1 MEFVTKR
8 LLTLLTFFYVFVS
21 AYGQG
26 CPNADFS
33 QNNFAYW
40 TGFTGS
46 YTNPGQTAGIVAGRH
61 TVITAQGVDPNTCGG
76 LNMIPPGETTSCRLG
91 NSNTGAQG
99 ERLRYQMTVSPSNAL
114 FVYKYA
120 VVLENPS
127 GHTPSEQPEFT
138 VRILNQGGAQIG
150 GSCGMYTVYGG
161 QPGQNFQT
169 CGGVTWLPWTVVGVD
184 LSPFMGQTIQVEFTT
199 KDCSLSGHFGYAYIS
214 AECMPLILD
223 VVYCEGNNVVTL
235 SAPPGFQT
243 YSWSPGG
250 QNTQSINLTNPAVG
264 SIYSCT
270 LTTFSNQ
277 GNCTVTLNAQIV
289 PTVID
294 PGFTHSPAC
303 SGTPM
308 QFTDTTN
315 IQNGTIGSWQW
326 DFGDGQ
332 TSVLQNPTH
341 IYANGGSYNVQLVVT
356 STDGCTDTIVE
367 TVNVDGVPNI
377 QFAFT
382 NECINEV
389 VTFDNQTVDPNP
401 LLFTW
406 DFGDGSAASNLE
418 DETHTYTASGVYDVE
433 LLIETSDG
441 CLDSLMQQVT
451 IYALPVIDAGPDVQ
465 VCPNTNVTLNGSGG
479 VSYSWDNGVTDG
491 VAFIPVSTN
500 TFTVTGTDANGCQ
513 NTDQM
518 TITFFNNP
526 VVSAGPDVE
535 VCSGT
540 AVSFSGSGANNYSWT
555 GGVIDGQSFIPAV
568 GNYTFTVTGTDGNN
582 CQSTDDVEL
591 VVYGTPVVG
600 AGPDQTIC
608 VGQSVILLGSGAATY
623 QWDNS
628 VVNGQP
634 FVPTVTAVYTVV
646 GTTAQGC
653 FASDQVTVTIEP
665 PAVPQFTAPITNGC
679 EPLDVNFADISGGTP
694 AVSCFWLFGDGSSS
708 SDCGNVYHQ
717 YLNPGCYDVT
727 LTLTTALGCDWSTT
741 VSDYICVYP
750 NPVAAFT
757 PFPGVVSELSPTVT
771 LDNSSSGAVAYVWN
785 FGDGSQISNETD
797 PEHTFPVD
805 PVENHLVELTAISEH
820 GCIDSV
826 THWIIV
832 NEELIYYIPNSF
844 TPDDDEYNQTF
855 QPVFTSGFD
864 PYDFNMVIYN
874 RWGEPIFETN
884 NAAIGWDGTYHGE
897 IVKEGS
903 YTWKIEFKT
912 SVTDERKLALGHV
925 NVLR

>member
-1 MEFVTKR
+1 MNNATRR
-8 LLTLLTFFYVFVS
+8 LLALLLSICFSGLVL
-21 AYGQG
+21 GQG

-40 TGFTGS
+40 QGFTGG

-61 TVITAQGVDPNTCGG
+61 TIITAQGVDPNTCGG

-127 GHTPSEQPEFT
+127 GHAPNEQPEFT
-138 VRILNQGGAQIG
+138 VRILNQAGNQIG
-150 GSCGMYTVYGG
+150 GNCGMYTVYGG

-169 CGGVTWLPWTVVGVD
+169 CGGVTWLPWTVVGLD
-184 LSPFMGQTIQVEFTT
+184 LSPFMGQSIQIEFTT
-199 KDCSLSGHFGYAYIS
+199 KDCSLSGHYGYAYVS

-223 VVYCEGNNVVTL
+223 VVYCEGNNVVTI

-243 YSWSPGG
+243 YNWSPGG
-250 QNTQSINLTNPAVG
+250 QTTSSINLTNPAVG
-264 SIYSCT
+264 SMYSCT

-294 PGFTHSPAC
+294 PGFTYTPAC

-315 IQNGTIGSWQW
+315 IFNGTIASWQW
-326 DFGDGQ
+326 NFGDNS

-341 IYANGGSYNVQLVVT
+341 VYANGGSYNVQLIVT
-356 STDGCTDTIVE
+356 SNDGCTDTIVE

-389 VTFDNQTVDPNP
+389 VNFDNQTVDPSP

-406 DFGDGSAASNLE
+406 DFGDGSPLSTVE

-433 LLIETSDG
+433 LLIETSTG
-441 CLDSLMQQVT
+441 CLDSLTQQVT

-465 VCPNTNVTLNGSGG
+465 VCPNATVTLNGSGG
-479 VSYSWDNGVTDG
+479 VNYSWDNGVTDG
-491 VAFIPVSTN
+491 VGFTPVST
-500 TFTVTGTDANGCQ
+500 TTYTVTGTDVNGCV

-518 TITFFNNP
+518 TITFFDNP
-526 VVSAGPDVE
+526 IVSAGPDVE
-535 VCSGT
+535 VCSGS
-540 AVSFSGSGANNYSWT
+540 AVTFNGSGANNYSWT
-555 GGVIDGQSFIPAV
+555 GGVVDGQSFIPAI

-582 CQSTDDVEL
+582 CQSTDDVDL
-591 VVYGTPVVG
+591 VVYGTPNVS
-600 AGPDQTIC
+600 AGPDQLVC
-608 VGQSVILLGSGAATY
+608 VGQTVVLSGSGAATY
-623 QWDNS
+623 QWDNNIVDS
-628 VVNGQP
+628 QP
-634 FVPTVTAVYTVV
+634 FVPGATTVYTVI
-646 GTTAQGC
+646 GTTLQGC
-653 FASDQVTVTIEP
+653 YASDQVTVTIEA

-679 EPLDVNFADISGGTP
+679 EPLDVNFVNVSGGTP
-694 AVSCFWLFGDGSSS
+694 AATCFWLFGDGGSS

-717 YLNPGCYDVT
+717 YMTPGCYDVT
-727 LTLTTALGCDWSTT
+727 LTLTTALGCDWSLT
-741 VSDYICVYP
+741 VDDYICVYP
-750 NPVAAFT
+750 NPVAVFT
-757 PFPGVVSELSPTVT
+757 PFPGVVSEFDPTVEF
-771 LDNSSSGAVAYVWN
+771 DNSSVGAVTYSWD
-785 FGDGSQISNETD
+785 FGDGSQTSNETD
-797 PEHTFPVD
+797 PTHTFPVES
-805 PVENHLVELTAISEH
+805 VENHLVELTAISEH
-820 GCIDSV
+820 GCVD
-826 THWIIV
+826 TTTRWIII
-832 NEELIYYIPNSF
+832 NEELIYYVPNAF

-864 PYDFNMVIYN
+864 PFDFNMVIFN

-884 NAAIGWDGTYHGE
+884 NAKIGWDGTYQGS

-912 SVTDERKLALGHV
+912 SVTDERKIALGHV